1 MPRLRDVAAY
11 LYEQERIDGDEFEA
25 VMAGTLRP
33 ADVDG
38 WRAAA
43 ASPRAW
49 DAIPTTYLERPP
61 RVIVAPP
68 VLALPAS
75 APAAPSMP
83 DPVLDAEPPILAP
96 APIRRQRRGR
106 RLIAN
111 RRLPAMPARLRR
123 SIAAIVR
130 DLAADADA

>member
-33 ADVDG
+33 TDVDG

-61 RVIVAPP
+61 RLIVAPP
-68 VLALPAS
+68 VLAVPEAVPATLS
-75 APAAPSMP
+75 IP
-83 DPVLDAEPPILAP
+83 DPLPNLEPAILEP
-96 APIRRQRRGR
+96 APVRRPRRGR

-111 RRLPAMPARLRR
+111 RRLPAMPGRLRR
-123 SIAAIVR
+123 TVAAIVR
-130 DLAADADA
+130 DLAADA

>member
-1 MPRLRDVAAY
+1 
-11 LYEQERIDGDEFEA
+11 
-25 VMAGTLRP
+25 MAGTLRP

-61 RVIVAPP
+61 RMIVTPP
-68 VLALPAS
+68 ILAVPETVPAT
-75 APAAPSMP
+75 PSMP
-83 DPVLDAEPPILAP
+83 DPLPNLEPAIPEP
-96 APIRRQRRGR
+96 APFRRPRRGGR

-111 RRLPAMPARLRR
+111 RRFPAMPARLRR
-123 SIAAIVR
+123 TIAAIVR